1 MPVFLAFL
9 QSSGAMIANF
19 ARLAATQSMNFA
31 GRTITGAGKFFGE
44 YVEQNL
50 GSFIQKGGSFLKNPL
65 SSKTFS
71 TLENPLTKKMKFNV
85 TSKSSITGA
94 DVRKKIESYLQNRMA
109 SIRSTNPRANIKTLK
124 NSKLF
129 SPKLSA
135 GAAGLGFDDFA
146 DALETFS
153 ENIDTIVSTEGSAS
167 AEKMKQKLMTYP
179 PDKFNSLYKRT
190 FDLQHGWEV
199 SFVSFNINES
209 FAGDVMNAPSQSATS
224 VSFSNNVPYTKWVQ
238 RRATQTWVH
247 KGRWNTVEDVTEQE
261 SPEFHSR
268 IEQVIGSIIN

>member
-9 QSSGAMIANF
+9 ESSAAMISNV

-31 GRTITGAGKFFGE
+31 GRAITSTGKFLGE

-50 GSFIQKGGSFLKNPL
+50 GSFVQKGGSFLKNFP
-65 SSKTFS
+65 SSKTLS
-71 TLENPLTKKMKFNV
+71 ASENVFAKKIKFNI

-94 DVRKKIESYLQNRMA
+94 DVRKKIESYLQNRIA
-109 SIRSTNPRANIKTLK
+109 GIRSTNPRANIKTLI
-124 NSKLF
+124 NSKTF
-129 SPKLSA
+129 APKLAA
-135 GAAGLGFDDFA
+135 GTAGLGFDDFA

-179 PDKFNSLYKRT
+179 PEKYNSLYKRT

-261 SPEFHSR
+261 SPEFYSR
-268 IEQVIGSIIN
+268 IEQVISNIIN